1 MNVFVPDPLKSP
13 RGSTGAGI
21 TNGIRS
27 RHGSSS
33 SSGSSSNTVGHS
45 SSRTPTAMMGLRRG
59 LGRGRRDDSSSSD
72 GETENALRRTP
83 GTGDGD
89 EEAQSGRNEGA
100 PGVPGGGGD
109 VRGRGEVV
117 GGEARRKEKEAE
129 GSAAFM
135 ENDSATVES
144 GENSTGVLEVGGGSS
159 AGGGGSGGGD
169 RGPYS
174 AAAAA
179 EAARRRIKRAR
190 VALEDALDELGLGGS
205 PAYMDLDFGPTDRGG
220 SKKEE
225 MEEEVVGKEG
235 RGSGWLSQWRKRGGG
250 APATPDEMLDRLEEA
265 VEEGFEAVGEAV
277 EEGFEAVGESVLALD
292 DRVERARA
300 SVETALNELGLIVPS
315 EPTPEGQQ
323 QQESSS
329 EHQRQPGGDAEEAET
344 IEGGGAT
351 GTSPGV
357 TTGGKRPRWW
367 IPERLRPSPVAVDE
381 DAASLSTPPD
391 NQQQQQ
397 RQQREKSA
405 FFRRSLPLPSIQSQR
420 AVAETAVRKAKAAQ
434 RAVAE
439 RTVKKAKVALGTA
452 FDDLGLTR
460 PPVGSTLERFL
471 HADEVL
477 GLWREE
483 EALEDQMQDGDE
495 VLPGTDIGIPERRI
509 WVVTTAALPWMT
521 GTSVNPLLRAAYLT
535 RGRDPGKVSLMIPWL
550 GPEDQHFVLPDG
562 HRYERMEDQEA
573 FIRGWLRGAGMTSE
587 ADDLRIAWYD
597 ARYHQ
602 VAGCIFPMGDITRL
616 IPDDEADVCIMEE
629 PEHLNWFRA
638 TGVNWSKKFTHVVG
652 VIHTNYVH
660 YTLADTNHWASG
672 RVKAPFARAF
682 NKIMARA
689 YCDKV
694 IKLSATLQRFAE
706 EKETVT
712 NVHGVRENFLLVG
725 DDRAKAAAR
734 GEPFAAGNRPYFLG
748 KMLWE
753 KGYGKLWDLLEGYQA
768 AQSQQDGDEGRE
780 ASSPAAVAEKKTAA
794 AEDHQA
800 HATAAGDKVDAGG
813 DGGGII
819 LSAYGS
825 GPDSDPI
832 QERAAVMGLS
842 VEFNPATDHAELSQ
856 YKTFVNPSESEVLC
870 TTVAEA
876 LAMGKFVVIADHAS
890 NEFFYQFPNTLKFKS
905 QEEFNEQLSYS
916 MANEPMPLTPEHR
929 HILGWSAAT
938 DRLVESAKV
947 TVRESLRRRR
957 ELDEAAWLFH
967 YYLGSGRRGDRVRKI
982 MAGGVV
988 AGQHAHMELVLKAE
1002 EEELAEVAAGAEG
1015 GGHEV
1020 CKGGRG
1026 IVTR

>member
-1 MNVFVPDPLKSP
+1 M
-13 RGSTGAGI
+13 
-21 TNGIRS
+21 
-27 RHGSSS
+27 
-33 SSGSSSNTVGHS
+33 
-45 SSRTPTAMMGLRRG
+45 
-59 LGRGRRDDSSSSD
+59 
-72 GETENALRRTP
+72 
-83 GTGDGD
+83 
-89 EEAQSGRNEGA
+89 
-100 PGVPGGGGD
+100 
-109 VRGRGEVV
+109 
-117 GGEARRKEKEAE
+117 
-129 GSAAFM
+129 
-135 ENDSATVES
+135 
-144 GENSTGVLEVGGGSS
+144 
-159 AGGGGSGGGD
+159 
-169 RGPYS
+169 
-174 AAAAA
+174 
-179 EAARRRIKRAR
+179 
-190 VALEDALDELGLGGS
+190 
-205 PAYMDLDFGPTDRGG
+205 
-220 SKKEE
+220 
-225 MEEEVVGKEG
+225 
-235 RGSGWLSQWRKRGGG
+235 
-250 APATPDEMLDRLEEA
+250 
-265 VEEGFEAVGEAV
+265 
-277 EEGFEAVGESVLALD
+277 
-292 DRVERARA
+292 
-300 SVETALNELGLIVPS
+300 
-315 EPTPEGQQ
+315 
-323 QQESSS
+323 
-329 EHQRQPGGDAEEAET
+329 
-344 IEGGGAT
+344 
-351 GTSPGV
+351 
-357 TTGGKRPRWW
+357 
-367 IPERLRPSPVAVDE
+367 DE

-397 RQQREKSA
+397 QQQQQREKAA

-420 AVAETAVRKAKAAQ
+420 AVAERAVRRAKAAQ

-439 RTVKKAKVALGTA
+439 RTVKRAKVALGTA

-477 GLWREE
+477 GLWRQE
-483 EALEDQMQDGDE
+483 EALEDQMQDGDD
-495 VLPGTDIGIPERRI
+495 VLPGTNIGIPERRI

-550 GPEDQHFVLPDG
+550 GLEDQHFVLPDG
-562 HRYERMEDQEA
+562 HRYERKEDQEA

-694 IKLSATLQRFAE
+694 IKLSATLQKFAE

-768 AQSQQDGDEGRE
+768 AQNQPDGEEGRE
-780 ASSPAAVAEKKTAA
+780 ASSPAALAEKKTAA
-794 AEDHQA
+794 AGDHRA
-800 HATAAGDKVDAGG
+800 HATPAGDKVDAGG

-819 LSAYGS
+819 LGAYGS

-832 QERAAVMGLS
+832 RERAAVMGLS

-876 LAMGKFVVIADHAS
+876 LAMGKFVVIAEHAS

-916 MANEPMPLTPEHR
+916 MTNEPVPLTPEQR
-929 HILGWSAAT
+929 HVLGWSAAT

-1002 EEELAEVAAGAEG
+1002 DEALELAEVAAGAKG
-1015 GGHEV
+1015 GGHEAA
-1020 CKGGRG
+1020 R
-1026 IVTR
+1026 T